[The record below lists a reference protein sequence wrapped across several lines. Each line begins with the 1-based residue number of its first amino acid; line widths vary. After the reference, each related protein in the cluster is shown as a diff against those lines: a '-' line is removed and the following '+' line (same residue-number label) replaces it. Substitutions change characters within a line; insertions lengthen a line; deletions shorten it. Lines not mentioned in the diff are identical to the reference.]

1 MKTKEEFKKDLQL
14 LIESIQDEHT
24 LNILNDDIVPYII
37 ESRIGEQDKEEDIL
51 TEKQL
56 KKLDNAIQ
64 QGDEG
69 KVINVEEFKMQMAT
83 WHIK

>member
-1 MKTKEEFKKDLQL
+1 MKTKEEIKKDLQL
-14 LIESIQDEHT
+14 LIESIQDEYT

-37 ESRIGEQDKEEDIL
+37 ESRIGEQQEDIL
-51 TEKQL
+51 TEEQL

-64 QGDEG
+64 QADEG
-69 KVINVEEFKMQMAT
+69 KVINVEEFKKQMAT

>member
-1 MKTKEEFKKDLQL
+1 MKTKEEIKKDLQL